1 MHAWLSAPFLSNG
14 RLDLGIVSL
23 FLLINSL
30 VFINASLHNPESAY
44 DVYGHMGYVKALN
57 TEYRMPTPKESYEF
71 FSPPLPYL
79 IPAIFQNLTNF
90 LTTNVAKFGQYV
102 NGVVSVLL
110 TYFFLRLG
118 YVMSPTEPSVRRT
131 SLLLL
136 GMLPV
141 YYKTLAMGVR
151 GEPYVAL
158 FAILSVYMLVTIIF
172 SRSQNLWRFDLLG
185 VFLGLA
191 ILSRQWGF
199 LIYPAIFGTLFL
211 LIIRSEQRAKL
222 LHGALLTI
230 LIATVV
236 GGWFYYHLKLEYH
249 EFTAFNMEQTY
260 PVDYSK
266 YVEQNSDLMAF
277 YNDKVLGKMSLSEW
291 GEKHYIEHGQY
302 NETRVV
308 PRASVFKNHSREFYL
323 GTGDGQLFTNP
334 VRDQF
339 PYQFFPIMYTEI
351 WGDYFAFFQY
361 SNRIT
366 QKGDPEIVAKL
377 IAARAPYLGRV
388 NLVSFM
394 PSLFLFCGFLYGLS
408 QLFRAISLREADRTV
423 LCNGLYAAVI
433 LGTMIGYIWY
443 VLTIIDP
450 TGLGGSIKGV
460 YIFHAFPFIAI
471 LGSQLFVI
479 MKRHST
485 SIYRFSIV
493 LLLAVVI
500 HNTSAM
506 ITNVRQDAPLERY
519 WLPDLDI
526 PGVYD

>member
-1 MHAWLSAPFLSNG
+1 MHSWISAPFFHYG
-14 RLDLGIVSL
+14 RVDLVIVSL

-44 DVYGHMGYVKALN
+44 DVYGHMGYVKALS
-57 TEYRMPTPKESYEF
+57 TEYRLPTPEQSYEF

-79 IPAIFQNLTNF
+79 IPAIFHNLTDV
-90 LTTNVAKFGQYV
+90 LMTNVAKFGQYV

-118 YVMSPTEPSVRRT
+118 YVMSPTEPSVRRI

-141 YYKTLAMGVR
+141 YYKSLAMGIR

-158 FAILSVYMLVTIIF
+158 FAILSVYVLVTIIY

-185 VFLGLA
+185 IFLGLA

-211 LIIRSEQRAKL
+211 LFIQSKERAQL
-222 LHGALLTI
+222 LHGTLLTI
-230 LIATVV
+230 LIATAI

-266 YVEQNSDLMAF
+266 YVEQHSDLMAF
-277 YNDKVLGKMSLSEW
+277 YNDKVSGKTSLSEW
-291 GEKHYIEHGQY
+291 GEKHYVEHGQY
-302 NETRVV
+302 EDRVL
-308 PRASVFKNHSREFYL
+308 PRASVFKNHSRDFYL

-334 VRDQF
+334 VRGQF
-339 PYQFFPIMYTEI
+339 PYQFFPTMYTEI

-361 SNRIT
+361 SLRII
-366 QKGDPEIVAKL
+366 QSGDPEIVAKL

-388 NLVSFM
+388 NLVSLI
-394 PSLFLFCGFLYGLS
+394 PSLFLFGGFLYGLS
-408 QLFRAISLREADRTV
+408 QLFRAISFREADSTV
-423 LCNGLYAAVI
+423 LCNGLYAAAI
-433 LGTMIGYIWY
+433 IGTMIGYMWY

-450 TGLGGSIKGV
+450 KGIGGSIKGV
-460 YIFHAFPFIAI
+460 YIFHTFPFIAI
-471 LGSQLFVI
+471 LGGQLFAI
-479 MKRHST
+479 IKRYST
-485 SIYRFSIV
+485 SIYRFSIA
-493 LLLAVVI
+493 LLLAVAI

-506 ITNVRQDAPLERY
+506 ITNVRQDITLERY